1 MLTAVKISR
10 IELLFA
16 NRVKTERPLVATYSN
31 LQLQYKL
38 VGLELLVAGRLGPGA
53 PTFLTAG
60 LGGTSGF
67 SAYSA
72 EYERRAA
79 R

>member
-38 VGLELLVAGRLGPGA
+38 VGLELLVAGRLGRVLP
-53 PTFLTAG
+53 PF
-60 LGGTSGF
+60 
-67 SAYSA
+67 
-72 EYERRAA
+72 
-79 R
+79 

>member
-1 MLTAVKISR
+1 MLTAVKISC

-38 VGLELLVAGRLGPGA
+38 VGLELWSQADL
-53 PTFLTAG
+53 
-60 LGGTSGF
+60 
-67 SAYSA
+67 
-72 EYERRAA
+72 A
-79 R
+79 RVLPPF